1 MGGGQGYGP
10 LRVLSWNL
18 FHGRA
23 KPDRRGGLLGQFAP
37 AIAAIGWDVALL
49 QEVPPWWP
57 PLLAAPCGARWRA
70 APTSRNQLLA
80 ARRAIAV
87 RRPELIRSNGGG
99 ANTILVR
106 SRAGVIA
113 AHARRRL
120 RLLPERRVMHAV
132 LLADGAGDG
141 WWIANVHAAAGPRA
155 RARADLE
162 LAGVT
167 LLRWSRGAPALLGGD
182 CNVPDPAVA
191 GFSDLGGRYI
201 DRFLAGPGL
210 IAAGPPVVLERPGGL
225 SDHQPVLIELS
236 AVRAARSRAAP

>member
-23 KPDRRGGLLGQFAP
+23 NPDRRGGLVGQFAP
-37 AIAAIGWDVALL
+37 AIAALEWDLALL

-57 PLLAAPCGARWRA
+57 PVLAAVSGADWRA
-70 APTSRNQLLA
+70 VATSRNQLLA
-80 ARRAIAV
+80 VRRAIAV

-99 ANTILVR
+99 ANAILVR
-106 SRAGVIA
+106 PRAGAIA
-113 AHARRRL
+113 AHAQRRL
-120 RLLPERRVMHAV
+120 RVLPERRFMHAV
-132 LLADGAGDG
+132 LLDGGAGDG
-141 WWIANVHAAAGPRA
+141 CWVANIHAAAGPRA
-155 RARADLE
+155 RARADLD
-162 LAGVT
+162 LAAAT
-167 LLRWSRGAPALLGGD
+167 LRRWSGGAPALLGGD

-210 IAAGPPVVLERPGGL
+210 TAAGAPVVLERPGGL
-225 SDHQPVLIELS
+225 SDHPPVLISLS
-236 AVRAARSRAAP
+236 VARADRSRAAP